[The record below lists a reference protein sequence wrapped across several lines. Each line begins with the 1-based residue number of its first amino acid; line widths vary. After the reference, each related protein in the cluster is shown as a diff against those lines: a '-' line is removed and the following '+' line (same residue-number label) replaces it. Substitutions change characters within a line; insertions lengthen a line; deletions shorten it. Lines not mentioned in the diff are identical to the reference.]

1 MHWCTPHGSDGLM
14 LCRLWVGV
22 TVLCLLLAQSSIR
35 RIQGTCS
42 FGLTHGDGS
51 VDGRSV
57 GTVLT

>member
-1 MHWCTPHGSDGLM
+1 M
-14 LCRLWVGV
+14 GV